1 MLSETLPITLEDL
14 LLFNRNKSFLGEH
27 KVITPKQQFLGIILC
42 FLCIQNGCGYS
53 FPCENAVEAIQ
64 ISSISMILSLK
75 SF

>member
-42 FLCIQNGCGYS
+42 FFSVFKMAKTIAFL
-53 FPCENAVEAIQ
+53 CENDVETI
-64 ISSISMILSLK
+64 
-75 SF
+75 